1 MQGDFGGQHGHRAGE
16 LDEPC
21 RIFLPES
28 GHGCQS
34 CDEHPQRLQL
44 CRWPRHRLQWGSR
57 LHYIFRL
64 PSVRF
69 HYTSCRWQLATH
81 GHHPSRCHRPDAVGA
96 PACDWLF
103 ARRVRMCPPPL
114 LARQGKPPSTAPLK
128 TTLRHG
134 SHRMSHNWRCR
145 ALKSYTGRMVL
156 VGRMGYSRMS
166 AWTPVTEALP
176 FRRSTGSSPTEKKAL
191 PRGSLVAII
200 STPPLGKSPSNL
212 CAKRCARVR
221 SQGNQADCWRGLG
234 AFLAHFDFLFLGYG
248 ISRSTSS
255 SGLRIVCTRLPT
267 FTL

>member
-212 CAKRCARVR
+212 CAKR
-221 SQGNQADCWRGLG
+221 WRWAHSTLLL
-234 AFLAHFDFLFLGYG
+234 LAAL
-248 ISRSTSS
+248 T
-255 SGLRIVCTRLPT
+255 LPT
-267 FTL
+267 GCLYRITTTTCRVWSGVWCAPTPTPASR